1 MKFVKLQLNHFTVEP
16 KDKVQWR
23 LCLETSEDIRNYS
36 KLDAEKIFTA
46 YLHSDN
52 EKHPPEGRLS
62 AIMRLLDSTRRC
74 LKEGEV
80 MYPMIEIANICDS
93 KAIGMEKI
101 LKHSPVLVNMVGG
114 YCDYNGF
121 VKQWNCDIL
130 EEIVTDGIGF
140 PVEIKE
146 SDVLVLENNSSI
158 TITVSDYLNHNNITD
173 YAVIKLLKEVDSNL
187 VKNAII
193 RANTIIIESQF
204 LDNMQNER
212 FLMLFDSLPKKR
224 IVLFSTN
231 FAKLKEYSM
240 FKSIS
245 EKHEIIFG

>member
-1 MKFVKLQLNHFTVEP
+1 MKFLKLQLNHHTVD
-16 KDKVQWR
+16 DKVQWR
-23 LCLETSEDIRNYS
+23 LCLENSQDVRNYS
-36 KLDAEKIFTA
+36 KIDAEKIFTA

-62 AIMRLLDSTRRC
+62 AIMRLLDCTRRC

-80 MYPMIEIANICDS
+80 MYPMLEIANICDN
-93 KAIGMEKI
+93 KIIGMEKV
-101 LKHSPVLVNMVGG
+101 LKFSPVLVNMVGG
-114 YCDYNGF
+114 YCDLHSF
-121 VKQWNCDIL
+121 IKQWNCTIL

-158 TITVSDYLNHNNITD
+158 TMTVSDYLKFNNITD
-173 YAVIKLLKEVDSNL
+173 YTVIPLLKEVDSSL
-187 VKNAII
+187 VKKAII

-204 LDNMQNER
+204 LDNMQNEN
-212 FLMLFDSLPKKR
+212 FLMLFNSMPKKR

-231 FAKLKEYSM
+231 FAKIKQYSLFKEV
-240 FKSIS
+240 S